1 MDGNFGIL
9 LDVSVLMSIAN
20 LKWVLDIGNMK
31 MDYVLEKLD
40 SELIGIWIIAVETF

>member
-20 LKWVLDIGNMK
+20 LKWVLDWEHEDGLLLGGWTVN
-31 MDYVLEKLD
+31 
-40 SELIGIWIIAVETF
+40 